1 MPSYLIST
9 NFIKQ
14 TNMSEKFYISETM
27 AIQLLSKG
35 QTNLASTGNGSI
47 FSLAPTVSTT
57 SSNTI
62 QELVKPTRKSDD
74 VIRRGPYVDKN
85 ASKNITALLGKT
97 AYLNCRVKNL
107 GNTTVSLDF
116 SKSLVFKYLL

>member
-1 MPSYLIST
+1 
-9 NFIKQ
+9 
-14 TNMSEKFYISETM
+14 M
-27 AIQLLSKG
+27 ASQLLSNTQK
-35 QTNLASTGNGSI
+35 NLVSTGNDNVS
-47 FSLAPTVSTT
+47 SLAPTYVSTT

-62 QELVKPTRKSDD
+62 QELVKPTRKTDE

-107 GNTTVSLDF
+107 GNTTVSYEF
-116 SKSLVFKYLL
+116 SKSYVFKVLL